1 MGLVTSH
8 DSWFVVCVHARSR
21 ASTRRRRPTSDDR
34 RARRRATTRET
45 MEFARGTT
53 NGRTMTDDA
62 SRFVRARTHSFI
74 SCVSRCFMHSC
85 IRDARARCVSVYP
98 STRTRASRASYFFTS
113 HARIDRSNATSR
125 ASRGRRVNA
134 ARHFIHSFIHSNECM
149 PSNEELRY
157 RRHISTRCVDANA
170 EKRREKTSDDGF
182 ARVCVRRRRIARA
195 GTMDDAMIAIGTPW
209 SIHLPEETTS
219 RRARRRRRLSRR
231 TRDRFARRVSIS
243 SSPRARSRGRRRA
256 R

>member
-1 MGLVTSH
+1 MTSH

-134 ARHFIHSFIHSNECM
+134 ARHFIRSFIHSFIRMNACHRM
-149 PSNEELRY
+149 KN
-157 RRHISTRCVDANA
+157 CVI
-170 EKRREKTSDDGF
+170 DG
-182 ARVCVRRRRIARA
+182 
-195 GTMDDAMIAIGTPW
+195 
-209 SIHLPEETTS
+209 TS
-219 RRARRRRRLSRR
+219 RRDASMR
-231 TRDRFARRVSIS
+231 TRRNGERKPPTTASRAFASVVVAS
-243 SSPRARSRGRRRA
+243 RARGRWTTR
-256 R
+256 

>member
-1 MGLVTSH
+1 
-8 DSWFVVCVHARSR
+8 
-21 ASTRRRRPTSDDR
+21 
-34 RARRRATTRET
+34 
-45 MEFARGTT
+45 
-53 NGRTMTDDA
+53 
-62 SRFVRARTHSFI
+62 
-74 SCVSRCFMHSC
+74 MHSC
-85 IRDARARCVSVYP
+85 IRDARARCVSVHP

-170 EKRREKTSDDGF
+170 GKRREKNSFDGF

-195 GTMDDAMIAIGTPW
+195 GTMMNDAMMIAFATPW
-209 SIHLPEETTS
+209 SIHLPKAKTTKTTS
-219 RRARRRRRLSRR
+219 RRARRRARRPRV
-231 TRDRFARRVSIS
+231 DRFARRVSIS

>member
-1 MGLVTSH
+1 MMRRGS
-8 DSWFVVCVHARSR
+8 CAHARIHSFHASRDDSCIHAFATRARGVCPYIHRRERARLVRRIFSRRTR
-21 ASTRRRRPTSDDR
+21 ASIGRTRR
-34 RARRRATTRET
+34 RARREVVESTPR
-45 MEFARGTT
+45 
-53 NGRTMTDDA
+53 
-62 SRFVRARTHSFI
+62 VI
-74 SCVSRCFMHSC
+74 S
-85 IRDARARCVSVYP
+85 
-98 STRTRASRASYFFTS
+98 
-113 HARIDRSNATSR
+113 
-125 ASRGRRVNA
+125 
-134 ARHFIHSFIHSNECM
+134 FIHSFIHSNECM

>member
-1 MGLVTSH
+1 
-8 DSWFVVCVHARSR
+8 
-21 ASTRRRRPTSDDR
+21 
-34 RARRRATTRET
+34 
-45 MEFARGTT
+45 
-53 NGRTMTDDA
+53 
-62 SRFVRARTHSFI
+62 
-74 SCVSRCFMHSC
+74 MHSC
-85 IRDARARCVSVYP
+85 IRDARARCVSVHP
-98 STRTRASRASYFFTS
+98 STRTRASVRRIFSRRTRASIGRTRRR
-113 HARIDRSNATSR
+113 ARREVVESTP
-125 ASRGRRVNA
+125 RV
-134 ARHFIHSFIHSNECM
+134 ISFIHSNECM

>member
-1 MGLVTSH
+1 MHS
-8 DSWFVVCVHARSR
+8 
-21 ASTRRRRPTSDDR
+21 R
-34 RARRRATTRET
+34 RARAVCVRISIDANARVSCVVFFHVARAHRSVERDVARVERSSSQRRAS
-45 MEFARGTT
+45 F
-53 NGRTMTDDA
+53 
-62 SRFVRARTHSFI
+62 HS
-74 SCVSRCFMHSC
+74 
-85 IRDARARCVSVYP
+85 
-98 STRTRASRASYFFTS
+98 
-113 HARIDRSNATSR
+113 
-125 ASRGRRVNA
+125 
-134 ARHFIHSFIHSNECM
+134 FIHSFIHSNECM

-219 RRARRRRRLSRR
+219 PRARRRRRLSRR